1 MEGSPSA
8 FIVILLAVLIILS
21 MLFSI
26 SESSFLGM
34 NKLRLRILRKNK
46 DKRALIA
53 GKLLDKRERLINSLL
68 VSNDIVNILLSS
80 IITSIALELF
90 GEKGVGIATLT
101 ATILLLI
108 FGEIT
113 PKTISTRCP
122 DRIAYALSPFV
133 RLVVFV
139 MRPIVI
145 VVTFIARCVL
155 RIFGIKTKAKKQSYT
170 EEDIKTFFDMSSE
183 SGLIEED
190 ENRMMTQVF
199 KFSDLQ
205 AQEIMV
211 PRTKIR
217 AVPVSANYRDII
229 ELSQRLGFTRFPVY
243 RKSID
248 DIVGIIY
255 LKDMLAFKDHQ
266 EAFELSKVMREPLFI
281 LGTKKMS
288 SVQELLFESRQSM
301 AIIVDE
307 YSGTDGVITEK
318 DISREIF
325 ALPGEDSLRGKVFDF
340 DVVENKADFEVNGSV
355 LLRDLKE
362 DLHINLDSA
371 INETIGGWFTEQIDR
386 MPSAGDVVEFEG
398 YRFTVKKVQAHRI
411 ERIRL
416 TKINIVDETEQSKL
430 QSVVLGDTTEREG
443 QK

>member
-1 MEGSPSA
+1 MTDYPSPS
-8 FIVILLAVLIILS
+8 IIILLVVLIILS

-46 DKRALIA
+46 NKRAIIA
-53 GKLLDKRERLINSLL
+53 GKLLDKRERLINTLL
-68 VSNDIVNILLSS
+68 VSNEIVNILLSS

-90 GEKGVGIATLT
+90 GQKGVGIATLA

-122 DRIAYALSPFV
+122 DRIAYFLAPFV
-133 RLVVFV
+133 RIVVIV
-139 MRPIVI
+139 MSPIVTI
-145 VVTFIARCVL
+145 VTFIARCFL
-155 RIFGIKTKAKKQSYT
+155 RLFGIRTKVKKQSYT
-170 EEDIKTFFDMSSE
+170 EEEIKTFFDMSSE
-183 SGLIEED
+183 SGVIEED

-199 KFSDLQ
+199 KFSDLE
-205 AQEIMV
+205 AQDIMI

-217 AVPVSANYRDII
+217 SLPNTATYRDVI

-255 LKDMLAFKDHQ
+255 LKDMLIYKEKQDEFDIT
-266 EAFELSKVMREPLFI
+266 KVMRPPLFI

-288 SVQELLFESRQSM
+288 SVQQLLFENRQSM

-318 DISREIF
+318 DIAREIF
-325 ALPGEDSLRGKVFDF
+325 ALPGEDSLRGKVFDY
-340 DVVENKADFEVNGSV
+340 DNVEDKKDFEVNGSV

-362 DLHINLDSA
+362 DLHINLESN
-371 INETIGGWFTEQIDR
+371 INETIGGWFAEQIDR
-386 MPSAGDVVEFEG
+386 MPQVDDIFEFEG
-398 YRFTVKKVQAHRI
+398 YKFTIKKIQSHRV
-411 ERIRL
+411 ERINIS
-416 TKINIVDETEQSKL
+416 KIISEDNEENNL
-430 QSVVLGDTTEREG
+430 QKEDN
-443 QK
+443 K

>member
-1 MEGSPSA
+1 MIY
-8 FIVILLAVLIILS
+8 IVLAVLIILS

-53 GKLLDKRERLINSLL
+53 GKLLDKKERLINSLL
-68 VSNDIVNILLSS
+68 VSNDIVNIFISS
-80 IITSIALELF
+80 IITSIALETF
-90 GEKGVGIATLT
+90 GQKGVGIATFI
-101 ATILLLI
+101 ATLLLLI

-122 DRIAYALSPFV
+122 DFIAYALAPFV
-133 RLVVFV
+133 RIVVFIMHPV
-139 MRPIVI
+139 VA

-155 RIFGIKTKAKKQSYT
+155 RLFGIKTKDKKQSYT
-170 EEDIKTFFDMSSE
+170 EEEIKTFFDMSSE
-183 SGLIEED
+183 SGVIEKN

-199 KFSDLQ
+199 KFSDLE
-205 AQEIMV
+205 AQDIMV

-217 AVPVSANYRDII
+217 AVALDATYRDII
-229 ELSQRLGFTRFPVY
+229 ELSQRLGYTRFPVF

-255 LKDMLAFKDHQ
+255 LKDMLAYRQKQ
-266 EAFELSKVMREPLFI
+266 EEFVLEKVMRPPLYI
-281 LGTKKMS
+281 LGTKKIT
-288 SVQELLFESRQSM
+288 SVQELLFESHHSM
-301 AIIVDE
+301 AVIVDE
-307 YSGTDGVITEK
+307 YSGTDGLITEK

-340 DVVENKADFEVNGSV
+340 DNVEDKTNFEINGSV

-362 DLHINLDSA
+362 DLHIQLESN
-371 INETIGGWFTEQIDR
+371 INETIGGWFTEKINR
-386 MPSAGDVVEFEG
+386 MPVTHDTFVFEG
-398 YRFTVKKVQAHRI
+398 WRFTVKKIQSHRI
-411 ERIRL
+411 ERLQIE
-416 TKINIVDETEQSKL
+416 KIQQTNNEGET
-430 QSVVLGDTTEREG
+430 GTE
-443 QK
+443 K

>member
-1 MEGSPSA
+1 
-8 FIVILLAVLIILS
+8 

-46 DKRALIA
+46 NKRAVIA
-53 GKLLDKRERLINSLL
+53 GKLLDKRERLINTLL
-68 VSNDIVNILLSS
+68 VSNEIVNILLSS

-90 GEKGVGIATLT
+90 GQKGVGIATLV

-122 DRIAYALSPFV
+122 DRIAYFLAPFV
-133 RLVVFV
+133 RIVVII
-139 MRPIVI
+139 MSPIVTI
-145 VVTFIARCVL
+145 VTFIARCFL
-155 RIFGIKTKAKKQSYT
+155 RLFGIRTKVKKQSYT
-170 EEDIKTFFDMSSE
+170 EEEIKTFFDMSSE
-183 SGLIEED
+183 SGVIEED

-199 KFSDLQ
+199 KFSDLE
-205 AQEIMV
+205 AQDIMI

-217 AVPVSANYRDII
+217 SLPNTATYRDVI

-255 LKDMLAFKDHQ
+255 LKDMLIYKEKQDEFDIT
-266 EAFELSKVMREPLFI
+266 KVMRPPLFI

-288 SVQELLFESRQSM
+288 SVQQLLFENRQSM

-318 DISREIF
+318 DIAREIF
-325 ALPGEDSLRGKVFDF
+325 ALPGEDSLRGKVFDY
-340 DVVENKADFEVNGSV
+340 DNVEDKKDFEVNGSV

-362 DLHINLDSA
+362 DLHINLESN
-371 INETIGGWFTEQIDR
+371 INETIGGWFAEQIDR
-386 MPSAGDVVEFEG
+386 MPQVDDIFEFEG
-398 YRFTVKKVQAHRI
+398 YKFTIKKIQSHRV
-411 ERIRL
+411 ERINIS
-416 TKINIVDETEQSKL
+416 KIISEDNEENNVQKEDEK
-430 QSVVLGDTTEREG
+430 
-443 QK
+443 

>member
-1 MEGSPSA
+1 MTDGSPAGTSVMKA
-8 FIVILLAVLIILS
+8 GISPVIVIILITLIVLS

-46 DKRALIA
+46 NKRAMLA
-53 GKLLDKRERLINSLL
+53 GHLLDRRERLINTLL
-68 VSNDIVNILLSS
+68 VSNDIVNIFLSS
-80 IITSIALELF
+80 ILTSIALEIF
-90 GEKGVGIATLT
+90 GQKGVGIATLI
-101 ATILLLI
+101 ATLLLLI

-122 DRIAYALSPFV
+122 DRIAYALAPFV
-133 RLVVFV
+133 LVVV
-139 MRPIVI
+139 VI
-145 VVTFIARCVL
+145 MHPVVEVVTFIARCAL
-155 RIFGIKTKAKKQSYT
+155 RIFGIRTNQKKQSYT
-170 EEDIKTFFDMSSE
+170 EEEIKTFFDMSSE
-183 SGLIEED
+183 SGVIEEN
-190 ENRMMTQVF
+190 ENRMMSQVF
-199 KFSDLQ
+199 KFSDLE
-205 AQEIMV
+205 AQQIMV

-217 AVPVSANYRDII
+217 AVPHDATYRDIV

-255 LKDMLAFKDHQ
+255 LKDMLAYKQ
-266 EAFELSKVMREPLFI
+266 EPQNFDLQKVMRPPLFI
-281 LGTKKMS
+281 LGTKKIT
-288 SVQELLFESRQSM
+288 SVQELLFDSHQSM

-340 DVVENKADFEVNGSV
+340 DNVEDKTNFTINGSV

-362 DLHINLDSA
+362 DLHIPLESN
-371 INETIGGWFTEQIDR
+371 INETIGGWFAEQIDR
-386 MPSAGDVVEFEG
+386 MPQSGDVVEFEG
-398 YRFTVKKVQAHRI
+398 FLFTIKKIQAHRV
-411 ERIRL
+411 ERIQ
-416 TKINIVDETEQSKL
+416 ISKL
-430 QSVVLGDTTEREG
+430 PDQNAEDDE
-443 QK
+443 

>member
-1 MEGSPSA
+1 MDSSPSPWI
-8 FIVILLAVLIILS
+8 FILLAVLIVLS

-53 GKLLDKRERLINSLL
+53 GRLLDRRERLINTLL
-68 VSNDIVNILLSS
+68 VSNDIVNIFLSS
-80 IITSIALELF
+80 IITSIALEIF
-90 GEKGVGIATLT
+90 DQKGVGIATLI
-101 ATILLLI
+101 ATLLLLI

-122 DRIAYALSPFV
+122 DRIAYGLAPFV
-133 RLVVFV
+133 QVVV
-139 MRPIVI
+139 VIMRPVVA

-155 RIFGIKTKAKKQSYT
+155 RIFGIKTNAKKQSYT
-170 EEDIKTFFDMSSE
+170 EEEIKTFFDMSSE
-183 SGLIEED
+183 SGVIEED
-190 ENRMMTQVF
+190 ENRMMSQVF
-199 KFSDLQ
+199 KFSDLE
-205 AQEIMV
+205 AQDIMV

-217 AVPVSANYRDII
+217 AVPHDATYRDIV
-229 ELSQRLGFTRFPVY
+229 ELSQRLGYTRFPVY

-255 LKDMLAFKDHQ
+255 LKDMLAYKESQSTFD
-266 EAFELSKVMREPLFI
+266 LSKVMRPPLFI
-281 LGTKKMS
+281 LGTKKIT
-288 SVQELLFESRQSM
+288 SVQELLFESHDSM

-325 ALPGEDSLRGKVFDF
+325 ALPGENSLRGKVFDF
-340 DVVENKADFEVNGSV
+340 DNVENKSDFEINGSV

-362 DLHINLDSA
+362 DLHIALESN
-371 INETIGGWFTEQIDR
+371 INETIGGWFSEQIDR
-386 MPSAGDVVEFEG
+386 MPAAGDTVEFEG
-398 YRFTVKKVQAHRI
+398 WLFTIKKIQSHRV
-411 ERIRL
+411 ERIQIS
-416 TKINIVDETEQSKL
+416 KIQS
-430 QSVVLGDTTEREG
+430 EEEEEAEE
-443 QK
+443 

>member
-1 MEGSPSA
+1 MSEYPSSC
-8 FIVILLAVLIILS
+8 IIILLVVLITLS

-46 DKRALIA
+46 NKRAIIA
-53 GKLLDKRERLINSLL
+53 GKLLDKRERLINTLL
-68 VSNDIVNILLSS
+68 VSNEIVNILLSS

-90 GEKGVGIATLT
+90 GQKGVGIATLV

-122 DRIAYALSPFV
+122 DRIAYFLAPFV
-133 RLVVFV
+133 RVVV
-139 MRPIVI
+139 IIMSPIVT
-145 VVTFIARCVL
+145 VVTFITRCFL
-155 RIFGIKTKAKKQSYT
+155 RLFGIRTKIKKQSYT
-170 EEDIKTFFDMSSE
+170 EEEIKTFFDMSSE
-183 SGLIEED
+183 SGVIEED

-199 KFSDLQ
+199 KFSDLE
-205 AQEIMV
+205 AQDIMI

-217 AVPVSANYRDII
+217 SLPNTATYRDVI

-255 LKDMLAFKDHQ
+255 LKDMLIFKEKQD
-266 EAFELSKVMREPLFI
+266 EFDITKVMRPPLFI

-288 SVQELLFESRQSM
+288 SVQQLLFENRQSM

-318 DISREIF
+318 DIAREIF

-340 DVVENKADFEVNGSV
+340 DNVEDKKDFEVNGSV

-362 DLHINLDSA
+362 DLHINLESN
-371 INETIGGWFTEQIDR
+371 INETIGGWFAEQIDR
-386 MPSAGDVVEFEG
+386 MPQVDDIFEFEG
-398 YRFTVKKVQAHRI
+398 YKFTIKKIQAHRV
-411 ERIRL
+411 ERINISKIIAEDSEETDEIGE
-416 TKINIVDETEQSKL
+416 TKENNL
-430 QSVVLGDTTEREG
+430 QKEDN
-443 QK
+443 K

>member
-1 MEGSPSA
+1 MDSSPSPWI
-8 FIVILLAVLIILS
+8 FILLAVLIVLS

-53 GKLLDKRERLINSLL
+53 GRLLDRRERLINTLL
-68 VSNDIVNILLSS
+68 VSNDIVNIFLSS
-80 IITSIALELF
+80 IITSIALEIF
-90 GEKGVGIATLT
+90 GQKGVGIATLI
-101 ATILLLI
+101 ATLLLLI

-122 DRIAYALSPFV
+122 DRIAYGLAPFV
-133 RLVVFV
+133 QVVV
-139 MRPIVI
+139 VIMRPVVA

-155 RIFGIKTKAKKQSYT
+155 RIFGIKTNAKKQSYT
-170 EEDIKTFFDMSSE
+170 EEEIKTFFDMSSE
-183 SGLIEED
+183 SGVIEED
-190 ENRMMTQVF
+190 ENRMMSQVF
-199 KFSDLQ
+199 KFSDLE
-205 AQEIMV
+205 AQDIMV

-217 AVPVSANYRDII
+217 AVPHDASYRDIV
-229 ELSQRLGFTRFPVY
+229 ELSQRLGYTRFPVY

-255 LKDMLAFKDHQ
+255 LKDMLAYKESQSTFD
-266 EAFELSKVMREPLFI
+266 LSKVMRPPLFI
-281 LGTKKMS
+281 LGTKKIT
-288 SVQELLFESRQSM
+288 SVQELLFESHDSM

-325 ALPGEDSLRGKVFDF
+325 ALPGENSLRGKVFDF
-340 DVVENKADFEVNGSV
+340 DNVENKSDFEINGSV

-362 DLHINLDSA
+362 DLHIALESN
-371 INETIGGWFTEQIDR
+371 INETIGGWFSEQIDR
-386 MPSAGDVVEFEG
+386 MPAAGDTVEFEG
-398 YRFTVKKVQAHRI
+398 WLFTIKKIQSHRV
-411 ERIRL
+411 ERIQIS
-416 TKINIVDETEQSKL
+416 KIQSEEGKEADE
-430 QSVVLGDTTEREG
+430 
-443 QK
+443 

>member
-1 MEGSPSA
+1 MDGSPN
-8 FIVILLAVLIILS
+8 FLIYIILAVLIVLS

-53 GKLLDKRERLINSLL
+53 GRLLDRRERLINSLL
-68 VSNDIVNILLSS
+68 VSNDIVNIFLSS
-80 IITSIALELF
+80 IITSIALEMF
-90 GEKGVGIATLT
+90 GQKGVGIATLI
-101 ATILLLI
+101 ATLLLLI

-122 DRIAYALSPFV
+122 DRIAYALAPFV
-133 RLVVFV
+133 QIVVAV
-139 MRPIVI
+139 MHPVVI
-145 VVTFIARCVL
+145 IVTFIARCVL
-155 RIFGIKTKAKKQSYT
+155 RIFGIKTNAKKQSYT
-170 EEDIKTFFDMSSE
+170 EEEIKTFFDMSSE
-183 SGLIEED
+183 SGVIEED

-199 KFSDLQ
+199 KFSDLE
-205 AQEIMV
+205 AQDIMV

-217 AVPVSANYRDII
+217 AVPYDATYRDII

-255 LKDMLAFKDHQ
+255 LKDMLAYKERQSTFN
-266 EAFELSKVMREPLFI
+266 LLKVMRPPLFI
-281 LGTKKMS
+281 LGTKKIT
-288 SVQELLFESRQSM
+288 SVQELLFENHDSM

-318 DISREIF
+318 DISCEIF
-325 ALPGEDSLRGKVFDF
+325 ALPGEYSLRGKVFDF
-340 DVVENKADFEVNGSV
+340 DSVENKSDFEINGSV

-362 DLHINLDSA
+362 DLRISLESNM
-371 INETIGGWFTEQIDR
+371 NETIGGWFTEQIDR
-386 MPSAGDVVEFEG
+386 MPAAGDSVEFEG
-398 YRFTVKKVQAHRI
+398 WLFTVKKIQSHRI
-411 ERIRL
+411 ERIQ
-416 TKINIVDETEQSKL
+416 ISKL
-430 QSVVLGDTTEREG
+430 PGEESEE
-443 QK
+443 